1 MVILIHRNASSGYS
15 AMATDTETMELEAL
29 TQDETI
35 DYAREI
41 ETVIA
46 SLATDQKVKFG
57 HDEGGNYRWKF
68 CYGTVDV
75 FVLLTGQTD
84 EDTFTVWSPVLQL
97 PAQNETQLMRLLLE
111 MNWGATFEARY
122 AIADDRVL
130 VLSSRTVADLS
141 PEEISRAITI
151 VATIADEQDEPLQE
165 QFGA

>member
-1 MVILIHRNASSGYS
+1 MVA
-15 AMATDTETMELEAL
+15 DTETVGLDQL
-29 TQDETI
+29 TDGDTI

-46 SLATDQKVKFG
+46 SLAIDQKVKFG
-57 HDEGGNYRWKF
+57 KDEAGNYRWKF

-75 FVLLTGQTD
+75 FVLLTGQTE
-84 EDTFTVWSPVLQL
+84 EDTLTVWSPVLQY
-97 PAQNETQLMRLLLE
+97 PVKDEAKLMRLLLE
-111 MNWGATFEARY
+111 MNWGQTFEARY

-130 VLSSRTVADLS
+130 VLCSRTVAGLN
-141 PEEISRAITI
+141 PGEISRSITL